1 MNIGIDIDDT
11 ICDTMKDIIPK
22 ICEYYNLD
30 RLEFENNLT
39 KDNTIISKLAYYK
52 EFAKKYYPEVI
63 PNLKVYEDAKKIIK
77 KLKQN
82 NKIIFITARNTLGK
96 EWSYKV
102 SYDFL
107 TKNDIPLDKLVVG
120 ALSKKEI
127 CERENINVFIDNSI
141 NNCLDVLKCNN
152 VDVLLY
158 DTKYNK
164 YCNNLQRVRSWQ
176 EIDDF
181 ITSKKI

>member
-1 MNIGIDIDDT
+1 MFPKVVQVIP
-11 ICDTMKDIIPK
+11 MKDFSVYVYFEDGK
-22 ICEYYNLD
+22 IVCYDMTPMIEKEAFQAL
-30 RLEFENNLT
+30 
-39 KDNTIISKLAYYK
+39 KD
-52 EFAKKYYPEVI
+52 
-63 PNLKVYEDAKKIIK
+63 
-77 KLKQN
+77 
-82 NKIIFITARNTLGK
+82 
-96 EWSYKV
+96 
-102 SYDFL
+102 
-107 TKNDIPLDKLVVG
+107 
-120 ALSKKEI
+120 
-127 CERENINVFIDNSI
+127 INVFIDNSI